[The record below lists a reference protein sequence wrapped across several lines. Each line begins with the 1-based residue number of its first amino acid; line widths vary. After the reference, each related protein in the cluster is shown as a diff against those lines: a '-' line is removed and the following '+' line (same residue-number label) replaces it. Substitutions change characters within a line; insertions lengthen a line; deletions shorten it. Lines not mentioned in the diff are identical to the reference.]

1 MSILS
6 VEERG
11 EAKPA
16 ITGIHHD
23 SSRMVRVKRPGLMA
37 LRILVLIAAAFFF
50 LLPVVWMILTSIKLP
65 GEYMHRP
72 PIWIPENP
80 VLNHYRMAFASKGR
94 IALENSIV
102 VATSAAAISLLVG
115 TLAAY
120 SISRFQTG
128 GRHLSF
134 WLLSQR
140 MMPPVVL
147 IVPLFLLL
155 RDIGKIDPHFGLD
168 TRFALIAIYTAFNL
182 PFVVWMMRSYF
193 DGVPVDLEESAMVDG
208 CTRFGVL
215 WRIALPLSLPGLIA
229 TGTFAFIFSWT
240 EFLFAVVLTRTE
252 AYTLPVVIAGYT
264 GAQGS
269 NYGQASALAVVATLP
284 VFLLSLLVQRHFV
297 RGLTLGAVR
306 G

>member
-1 MSILS
+1 MS
-6 VEERG
+6 VAPFE
-11 EAKPA
+11 KPIRSDLA
-16 ITGIHHD
+16 MIGTR
-23 SSRMVRVKRPGLMA
+23 SEPSRMVRMKRPGLMA
-37 LRILVLIAAAFFF
+37 LRILVLVVAAVFF
-50 LLPVVWMILTSIKLP
+50 LLPVVWMVLTSFKLP

-72 PIWIPENP
+72 PVWIPEHP
-80 VLNHYRMAFASKGR
+80 VLNHYRMAFEAKGR

-102 VATSAAAISLLVG
+102 IATGATAISLIAG

-120 SISRFQTG
+120 SISRLQTG

-147 IVPLFLLL
+147 IVPFFLML
-155 RDIGKIDPHFGLD
+155 RDIGKIDPSFGLD

-208 CTRFGVL
+208 CTRLGVF

-252 AYTLPVVIAGYT
+252 AYTLPVVIAGFT

-269 NYGQASALAVVATLP
+269 SYGQASALAVVATLP
-284 VFLLSLLVQRHFV
+284 VFFLSLLVQRHFV